1 MKGKSVSVKSSLDN
15 CDFLETWLVT
25 CNNDPDIIT
34 LARSKH
40 FLEKEED
47 LIKPVKCQK

>member
-1 MKGKSVSVKSSLDN
+1 MSVKSSLDN
-15 CDFLETWLVT
+15 YDFLETWLVY
-25 CNNDPDIIT
+25 NDPDIIT

-47 LIKPVKCQK
+47 LNKPVKCQK